1 MGILATGVAMAGCVG
16 VVSPLLMADPSVL
29 TSAQAQATTPAAAAA
44 APDDS
49 RPLLERY
56 CVGCHNDK
64 AKIGGLTLQGV
75 DPSNVATAAD
85 TWEKVVRRLRADSM
99 PPVGRPRPDA
109 AVRDR
114 FVASV
119 EHALDARAARHPD
132 PGRTAIFH
140 RLNRNEYQN
149 AVRDLL
155 GVDGD
160 IAAMLPPD
168 GQNYAFDN
176 IGDALTMSPLLLD
189 RYLSVSYRVSRLAMG
204 EVNPRPVAETYV
216 VPTDLGGQ
224 DERLEDL
231 PYGTRGGHAVHH
243 QFPVDG
249 DYEFSVKLM
258 RNYNFQ
264 VVDLNEPHQLELLID
279 DERRRLFAV
288 APLPGPRVLGGPE
301 PDDNLRFVVPVK
313 AGRRRVAVTFIRRSA
328 AYTTD
333 ERAPFIRGDAKLNA
347 LHGQPWLGEIAVTG
361 PLGQAAAA
369 PVPAASRAR
378 FYTCEPSGPGDQAR
392 CARQM
397 LTSLA
402 RRAFRR
408 PVTDADVEPL
418 LTAYAEGARGNDFR
432 AGLEMAIQRLLM
444 SPSFLFRIERD
455 PPAASAPYRISDIA
469 LASRLSFFLW
479 SSIPDDELL
488 RLAEARRLSEPA
500 VLEAQVRRMLADA
513 KAVALTKNFTGQ
525 WLELRKLA
533 EVQPDQQLFPN
544 FDGTLRDAFQRESEL
559 LFDSVLREDRP
570 FLDLLTA
577 DYTFVN
583 ERLARHYGIRGV
595 YGDRF
600 RRVPLDAQR
609 RGLLGHGSIL
619 TVTSY
624 ANRTSPVLRGVWV
637 LENLLGTPPPP
648 PPPDVPD
655 LKDTNDHGRVLSMRE
670 RMVQHRRNPT
680 CASCH
685 ALMDPLGLALE
696 NFDAIGSW
704 RARGEDGA
712 TVDASGTL
720 PNGTAFGG
728 VDGLRDVLASR
739 SDVYYR
745 TLTEKLLIYALGRNV
760 ETADAPAVRSIMRDA
775 ARREYRAQ
783 ALVLAIVKSLPFQM
797 KRGAAAPP
805 TVTVQ

>member
-1 MGILATGVAMAGCVG
+1 MGGVALSVAIAGYVAAL
-16 VVSPLLMADPSVL
+16 SPRVIADRAAQEQPS
-29 TSAQAQATTPAAAAA
+29 AAAA
-44 APDDS
+44 DS
-49 RPLLERY
+49 RPLIDRY
-56 CVGCHNDK
+56 CLSCHNDK
-64 AKIGGLTLQGV
+64 SKIGGLTLQGL
-75 DPSNVATAAD
+75 DPGNVSAAHD
-85 TWEKVVRRLRADSM
+85 TWEKVVRRLRAESM

-109 AVRDR
+109 AVRDG
-114 FVASV
+114 FVTAV
-119 EHALDARAARHPD
+119 ETALDEYAARHPD
-132 PGRTAIFH
+132 PGRTAVFH

-155 GVDGD
+155 GVDAD

-189 RYLSVSYRVSRLAMG
+189 RYLSVSYRVSRLALG

-224 DERLEDL
+224 DERLEEL
-231 PYGTRGGHAVHH
+231 PYGTRGGYAVRH

-249 DYEFSVKLM
+249 DYEFSIKLM

-279 DERRRLFAV
+279 DERRHLFTV

-313 AGRRRVAVTFIRRSA
+313 AGRRSVAVTFIRRPAS
-328 AYTTD
+328 YTTD

-347 LHGQPWLGEIAVTG
+347 LHGQPWLGEMTVTG
-361 PLGQAAAA
+361 PKRQAAAAA
-369 PVPAASRAR
+369 PVPATSRAR
-378 FYTCEPSGPGDQAR
+378 FYTCEPSGAEDQAR

-408 PVTDADVEPL
+408 PVTEADVEPL
-418 LTAYAEGARGNDFR
+418 LAAYAEGARGSDFR
-432 AGLEMAIQRLLM
+432 AGMEMAVQRLLM

-455 PPAASAPYRISDIA
+455 PASATAPYRISDIA

-479 SSIPDDELL
+479 SSIPDEELL
-488 RLAEARRLSEPA
+488 RLAEAKRLSDPT
-500 VLEAQVRRMLADA
+500 VLEAQVRRMLADSRA
-513 KAVALTKNFTGQ
+513 SSLTEHFTGQ
-525 WLELRKLA
+525 WLELRKLDEA
-533 EVQPDQQLFPN
+533 QPDQQLFPN
-544 FDGTLRDAFQRESEL
+544 FDGTLRDAFRRESEL
-559 LFDSVLREDRP
+559 LFDSILREDRP
-570 FLDLLTA
+570 LLELLTA

-600 RRVPLDAQR
+600 RRVPIEAQR

-670 RMVQHRRNPT
+670 RMAQHRRNPT
-680 CASCH
+680 CAACH
-685 ALMDPLGLALE
+685 SVMDPLGLALE

-704 RARGEDGA
+704 RTRGEDGA

-720 PNGTAFGG
+720 PNGAQFAG

-739 SDVYYR
+739 SDVFYR
-745 TLTEKLLIYALGRNV
+745 TLTEKMLIYALGRNV
-760 ETADAPAVRSIMRDA
+760 DTSDAPAVRSIMREA
-775 ARREYRAQ
+775 ARRQYRAQ
-783 ALVLAIVKSLPFQM
+783 ALVVAIVKSLPFQM
-797 KRGAAAPP
+797 KRGATAPP